1 MTRFRRGSA
10 SPRDASLAPTLSTAP
25 LATLLQRPPLACP
38 LLPDDRLA
46 LRSIRLSHVPPLSL
60 RRSPHALAAYTR
72 LTTTLSTRRPSP
84 QTRRTV
90 HRPRDLS
97 AKALPPPHRSLRSH
111 RGELAGPLSRDDV
124 HAAGAQCSRS
134 ARHRC
139 GRSPLVPY
147 APLGTYSMAPPTTTR
162 LSPPLFE
169 PRPLAARLLCT
180 RPGMLAK
187 ILHFMRRST
196 APRGAPHMPP
206 PPTRSHLH
214 PFHYRLAVSSLTSP
228 PPACAF

>member
-1 MTRFRRGSA
+1 MPHSPPLSLPRR
-10 SPRDASLAPTLSTAP
+10 SLRR
-25 LATLLQRPPLACP
+25 LLQRPPLAYP

-169 PRPLAARLLCT
+169 PRGARLPLVCFV
-180 RPGMLAK
+180 LV
-187 ILHFMRRST
+187 L
-196 APRGAPHMPP
+196 
-206 PPTRSHLH
+206 
-214 PFHYRLAVSSLTSP
+214 V
-228 PPACAF
+228 C

>member
-1 MTRFRRGSA
+1 MPHSPPLSLPRRSLRSCSGPRSPIPHPTKRDVPRLSFPLCAVTRFRRGSA
-10 SPRDASLAPTLSTAP
+10 SPRDASLAPLS
-25 LATLLQRPPLACP
+25 
-38 LLPDDRLA
+38 LPRRSLRSCSGPRSHVRCYRTTVYIA

-124 HAAGAQCSRS
+124 HATGAQCSCS

-139 GRSPLVPY
+139 GRSPLVLY

-169 PRPLAARLLCT
+169 PRGARLPLVCFV
-180 RPGMLAK
+180 LV
-187 ILHFMRRST
+187 L
-196 APRGAPHMPP
+196 
-206 PPTRSHLH
+206 
-214 PFHYRLAVSSLTSP
+214 V
-228 PPACAF
+228 C

>member
-1 MTRFRRGSA
+1 MPPRSPIPHPTKRDVPRLSFPLCAVTRFRRGSA

-124 HAAGAQCSRS
+124 HAAGAQCSCS

-139 GRSPLVPY
+139 GRSPLVLY

-169 PRPLAARLLCT
+169 PRGARLPLVCFV
-180 RPGMLAK
+180 LV
-187 ILHFMRRST
+187 L
-196 APRGAPHMPP
+196 
-206 PPTRSHLH
+206 
-214 PFHYRLAVSSLTSP
+214 V
-228 PPACAF
+228 C